1 VKWQFIRDIIHVD
14 DVYKLNYP
22 RAMKA
27 QLEEP
32 ADAARKAEVLREAL
46 VAEDALRQREDYLR
60 LTIDTI
66 PVLAWCTRP
75 DGWNEFLNQRWLD
88 YTGLTIEEARG
99 WGWKVA
105 IHPDDLPRV
114 LDVWQGLLVSGKS
127 GELEARLRRADG
139 VYRWFLFR
147 VEPLRD
153 PQGTIVKWYGINTDI
168 DDRKRA
174 EALLAAENKILEM
187 VATGR
192 PLVVILDGLCR
203 LVDTLC
209 DKSLASILLI
219 DPNGRC
225 LRRGAGPSF
234 LEAFMAAM
242 DGVEIGPCVGSCGTA
257 AYRKEQVI
265 VSDIVTDPLWANY
278 RELALANGLRS
289 GWSTPILSSDGSVL
303 GVFGIYGREP
313 RSPTPQ
319 HLHTIKQITHLASVA
334 IERKQAAESLR
345 ASELLA
351 RGQLDALTHT
361 LDALAQ
367 ESDSA
372 RLLEHVLRTIIEQS
386 DAHSVSVW
394 DRAPDG
400 DWLELFALIEDGR
413 FQTRG
418 GAMHPAARLITLGQD
433 HPVWKEILHTGLH
446 AVLEDI
452 DQPVVL
458 MRVGLGPDATWHDVL
473 DDADLAPALLR
484 FKSHLREMGVHTILF
499 VPMLIAG
506 RVSGFIGIRFSLRR
520 GFRQEEIELTRAL
533 AHQATLAIQ
542 LTRLSAQSRQSAVMA
557 ERNRM
562 ARDIHDTLAQG
573 FTGVIVQLEAAE
585 EAMSQS
591 RTARVSDHLNQA
603 GELARESLR
612 EARRSVQA
620 LRPQALEGKQV
631 SEALKDLIEKMTR
644 GTTVHAEFTLQGN
657 QQKLPPEWEANLLRI
672 GQEVLTNVLRHARAS
687 TFNVLLVFDSR
698 EIRLNLR
705 DDGCGFDP
713 KRRHEGFGLQG
724 MRERAEGMGGHL
736 SIESANGKGTM
747 ISIVLPLASVSEG
760 EKI

>member
-1 VKWQFIRDIIHVD
+1 
-14 DVYKLNYP
+14 
-22 RAMKA
+22 MKA
-27 QLEEP
+27 QLEKTSN
-32 ADAARKAEVLREAL
+32 AARKVEVLREAL

-127 GELEARLRRADG
+127 GELETRLRRADG

-225 LRRGAGPSF
+225 LRRGAGPS
-234 LEAFMAAM
+234 LPEAFMAAM
-242 DGVEIGPCVGSCGTA
+242 DGGEIGPCVGSCGTA

-367 ESDSA
+367 ESDTD

-386 DAHSVSVW
+386 DALSVSVW
-394 DRAPDG
+394 DREPDG
-400 DWLELFALIEDGR
+400 DSLEVFALIEDGC
-413 FQTRG
+413 FQTRRG
-418 GAMHPAARLITLGQD
+418 GTLHPASRLITLGQD

-452 DQPVVL
+452 DQPVVR
-458 MRVGLGPDATWHDVL
+458 MRVGMGPDATWHDVL
-473 DDADLAPALLR
+473 DDADLSPALLR

-533 AHQATLAIQ
+533 AHQATLAMQ

-573 FTGVIVQLEAAE
+573 FTGVIVQLEAAG

-687 TFNVLLVFDSR
+687 TFNVLLVFDSG

-724 MRERAEGMGGHL
+724 MRERAEGMGGQL

-747 ISIVLPLASVSEG
+747 ISIVLPLASASEA
-760 EKI
+760 EKL

>member
-1 VKWQFIRDIIHVD
+1 
-14 DVYKLNYP
+14 
-22 RAMKA
+22 M
-27 QLEEP
+27 
-32 ADAARKAEVLREAL
+32 AEN
-46 VAEDALRQREDYLR
+46 ALRRREDYLR

-75 DGWNEFLNQRWLD
+75 DGSNEFLNQRWLD

-105 IHPDDLPRV
+105 IHPDDLPQL
-114 LDVWQGLLVSGKS
+114 LDVWQGFLISGKS

-153 PQGTIVKWYGINTDI
+153 PQGTIVKWYGTNTDI

-174 EALLAAENKILEM
+174 EALLAAENQILEM

-192 PLVVILDGLCR
+192 PLAVILDGLCR

-234 LEAFMAAM
+234 PEAFLAAV

-265 VSDIVTDPLWANY
+265 VSDIATDPLWANY

-319 HLHTIKQITHLASVA
+319 HHHTIKQITHLASVA
-334 IERKQAAESLR
+334 IERKQAAESLH
-345 ASELLA
+345 ASDLLA
-351 RGQLDALTHT
+351 RGQLEALTHT

-367 ESDSA
+367 ESDPD
-372 RLLEHVLRTIIEQS
+372 RLLEHVLRTIIEKS
-386 DAHSVSVW
+386 DAHSASVW
-394 DRAPDG
+394 DREPDG

-413 FQTRG
+413 FQTRS
-418 GAMHPAARLITLGQD
+418 GAIHPAARLAMLAQD
-433 HPVWKEILHTGLH
+433 HPVWREILHTGLH
-446 AVLEDI
+446 AVIEDI
-452 DQPVVL
+452 DQPIVR
-458 MRVGLGPDATWHDVL
+458 MCVGFGPNAIWHDIL
-473 DDADLAPALLR
+473 DEADLAPAMMR

-499 VPMLIAG
+499 VPMLVAG
-506 RVSGFIGIRFSLRR
+506 RVSGFIGIRFTLKR

-573 FTGVIVQLEAAE
+573 FTGVIVQLEAVE
-585 EAMSQS
+585 EAMSKDQAVKAS
-591 RTARVSDHLNQA
+591 GHLDRA

-620 LRPQALEGKQV
+620 LRPQALEEKQL

-644 GTTVHAEFTLQGN
+644 GTTVHAKFTLQGKRR
-657 QQKLPPEWEANLLRI
+657 KLPPEWETNLLRI

-687 TFNVLLVFDSR
+687 EFKVLLVFDSS
-698 EIRLNLR
+698 EIRLELR
-705 DDGCGFDP
+705 DNGCGFDP
-713 KRRHEGFGLQG
+713 QRKHEGFGLQG
-724 MRERAEGMGGHL
+724 MRERAEGMGGRL
-736 SIESANGKGTM
+736 TIQSAAGKGTA
-747 ISIVLPLASVSEG
+747 ISIVLPVANAAELE
-760 EKI
+760 EL

>member
-1 VKWQFIRDIIHVD
+1 
-14 DVYKLNYP
+14 
-22 RAMKA
+22 MKA
-27 QLEEP
+27 RLEETVDS
-32 ADAARKAEVLREAL
+32 AVKVELLRDKL
-46 VAEDALRQREDYLR
+46 TAEDALRRGEDYLR
-60 LTIDTI
+60 LTINTI

-75 DGWNEFLNQRWLD
+75 DGSTEFLNQRWLD

-105 IHPDDLPRV
+105 IHPDDLPQL
-114 LDVWQGLLVSGKS
+114 LDVWHGLLASGKP

-139 VYRWFLFR
+139 AYRWFLFR

-153 PQGTIVKWYGINTDI
+153 PQGMIVKWYGTNTDI

-174 EALLAAENKILEM
+174 EALLAAENQILEM

-192 PLVVILDGLCR
+192 PLAIILDGLCR
-203 LVDTLC
+203 LVDKLC
-209 DKSLASILLI
+209 DKSLASILLM

-225 LRRGAGPSF
+225 LRRDAGPSF
-234 LEAFMAAM
+234 PEAFMAAV

-265 VSDIVTDPLWANY
+265 VSDIATDPLWANY

-289 GWSTPILSSDGSVL
+289 GWSTPILSSDGSLL
-303 GVFGIYGREP
+303 GIFGIYGREP
-313 RSPTPQ
+313 RTPTPQ
-319 HLHTIKQITHLASVA
+319 HQHTIKQMTHLASVA

-367 ESDSA
+367 ESDPD

-394 DRAPDG
+394 DRQPDG

-413 FQTRG
+413 FQSRSG
-418 GAMHPAARLITLGQD
+418 SMHPAARLAMLAQD
-433 HPVWKEILHTGLH
+433 HPVWREILHTGLH
-446 AVLEDI
+446 AVIEDI
-452 DQPVVL
+452 DQPMVR
-458 MRVGLGPDATWHDVL
+458 MGVGVGPNATWHDIL
-473 DDADLAPALLR
+473 NDADLAPAMMR
-484 FKSHLREMGVHTILF
+484 FKSHLCEMGVHTILF
-499 VPMLIAG
+499 VPMLVAG
-506 RVSGFIGIRFSLRR
+506 RVTGFIGIRFTLRR

-573 FTGVIVQLEAAE
+573 FTGVIVQLEAAG

-620 LRPQALEGKQV
+620 LRPQALEGKQL
-631 SEALKDLIEKMTR
+631 SEALKDLAKKMTA
-644 GTTVHAEFTLQGN
+644 GTTVKAEFTLQGKRR
-657 QQKLPPEWEANLLRI
+657 KLPPEWETNLLRI
-672 GQEVLTNVLRHARAS
+672 GQEVLTNVLRHARANE
-687 TFNVLLVFDSR
+687 FKVLLVFDSS
-698 EIRLNLR
+698 EIRLELR
-705 DDGCGFDP
+705 DNGCGFDP
-713 KRRHEGFGLQG
+713 QRKHEGFGLQG
-724 MRERAEGMGGHL
+724 MRERAEGMGGRL
-736 SIESANGKGTM
+736 TIQSAPVQGTA
-747 ISIVLPLASVSEG
+747 ISIVLPVANAAELKEL
-760 EKI
+760 

>member
-1 VKWQFIRDIIHVD
+1 MTYVVSQSNMDGAGNDLSAETRTD
-14 DVYKLNYP
+14 
-22 RAMKA
+22 A
-27 QLEEP
+27 QL
-32 ADAARKAEVLREAL
+32 RR
-46 VAEDALRQREDYLR
+46 
-60 LTIDTI
+60 TIDTI
-66 PVLAWCTRP
+66 PVLAWCNRP
-75 DGWNEFLNQRWLD
+75 DGSNEFLNRRWLD
-88 YTGLTIEEARG
+88 YTGLSIEEAQG

-105 IHPDDLPRV
+105 IHPDDLPQL
-114 LDVWQGLLVSGKS
+114 LDVWQRLLVSGKS

-147 VEPLRD
+147 LEPLRD
-153 PQGTIVKWYGINTDI
+153 TQGTIVKWYGTNTDI

-174 EALLAAENKILEM
+174 EALLAAENQILEM

-192 PLVVILDGLCR
+192 PLAVILDALCR

-234 LEAFMAAM
+234 PEAFMAAV

-265 VSDIVTDPLWANY
+265 VSDIATDPLWANY

-313 RSPTPQ
+313 RSPPPQ
-319 HLHTIKQITHLASVA
+319 HQHTIKQITHLASVA
-334 IERKQAAESLR
+334 IERKQAAESLH
-345 ASELLA
+345 ASNLLA
-351 RGQLDALTHT
+351 RGQREALTHT

-367 ESDSA
+367 ESDPD
-372 RLLEHVLRTIIEQS
+372 RLLEHVLRTIIEKS

-394 DRAPDG
+394 DREPDG
-400 DWLELFALIEDGR
+400 DWLELFAMIEDGR
-413 FQTRG
+413 FQTRS
-418 GAMHPAARLITLGQD
+418 GAIHPAARLAMLAQD
-433 HPVWKEILHTGLH
+433 HPVWREILPTGLH
-446 AVLEDI
+446 AVIEDI
-452 DQPVVL
+452 DQPIVR
-458 MRVGLGPDATWHDVL
+458 MCVGVGPNATWHDIL
-473 DDADLAPALLR
+473 DEANLAPAMMH

-499 VPMLIAG
+499 VPMLVAG
-506 RVSGFIGIRFSLRR
+506 RVSGFIGIRFTLKR

-573 FTGVIVQLEAAE
+573 FTGVIVQLEAVE
-585 EAMSQS
+585 EAISKDQAVKAS
-591 RTARVSDHLNQA
+591 GHLNRA
-603 GELARESLR
+603 GDLARESLR

-620 LRPQALEGKQV
+620 LRPQALEEKPLG
-631 SEALKDLIEKMTR
+631 EALKDLIDKMTG
-644 GTTVHAEFTLQGN
+644 GTTVRAEFTLRGHPRE
-657 QQKLPPEWEANLLRI
+657 LSAEWEANILRI

-687 TFNVLLVFDSR
+687 EFKVLLAFDSR
-698 EIRLNLR
+698 EIRVDLR
-705 DDGCGFDP
+705 DNGCGFDP
-713 KRRHEGFGLQG
+713 GRRHEGFGLQG
-724 MRERAEGMGGHL
+724 MRERAEGMGGQL
-736 SIESANGKGTM
+736 SIQSAEGKGTA
-747 ISIVLPLASVSEG
+747 ISIVIPLANASEL
-760 EKI
+760 EEL

>member
-1 VKWQFIRDIIHVD
+1 
-14 DVYKLNYP
+14 
-22 RAMKA
+22 MKA
-27 QLEEP
+27 KLEQP
-32 ADAARKAEVLREAL
+32 ADPPRKAEVLREAL

-105 IHPDDLPRV
+105 IYPDDLPRV

-168 DDRKRA
+168 DDRKRG

-192 PLVVILDGLCR
+192 PLTVILDGLCR

-234 LEAFMAAM
+234 PEAFMAAVE
-242 DGVEIGPCVGSCGTA
+242 GVGIGPCVGSCGTA

-278 RELALANGLRS
+278 RELALAYGLRS

-319 HLHTIKQITHLASVA
+319 HLQTIKQITHLASVA
-334 IERKQAAESLR
+334 IERKRAAESLR

-367 ESDSA
+367 ESDTD

-386 DAHSVSVW
+386 GAHSVSVW
-394 DRAPDG
+394 DREPNGDG
-400 DWLELFALIEDGR
+400 LELFAMIEDGR
-413 FQTRG
+413 FQTRS
-418 GAMHPAARLITLGQD
+418 GAMHPAARLTTLVQD
-433 HPVWKEILHTGLH
+433 HPVWREMLHTGLH
-446 AVLEDI
+446 AVCDVSDLPI
-452 DQPVVL
+452 V
-458 MRVGLGPDATWHDVL
+458 RVCVGSGPNAIWREVL
-473 DDADLAPALLR
+473 DDGDWAPALMR
-484 FKSHLREMGVHTILF
+484 FKAHLRELGVHTILF
-499 VPMLIAG
+499 VPMLVAG
-506 RVSGFIGIRFSLRR
+506 RVAGFIGIRFTLKRD
-520 GFRQEEIELTRAL
+520 FRQEEIELTRAL

-542 LTRLSAQSRQSAVMA
+542 LTRLSVQSRQSAVTA

-573 FTGVIVQLEAAE
+573 FTGVIVQLEAVE
-585 EAMSQS
+585 EAMSRNQTVKAS
-591 RTARVSDHLNQA
+591 GHLDAA

-620 LRPQALEGKQV
+620 LRPQALEEKQW
-631 SEALKDLIEKMTR
+631 SEALKDLIERMTG
-644 GTTVHAEFTLQGN
+644 GTTVHAEFTLQGE
-657 QQKLPPEWEANLLRI
+657 QPKLPPEWESNLLRI

-687 TFNVLLVFDSR
+687 EVNVLLVFDGR
-698 EIRLNLR
+698 EIRLDLR
-705 DDGCGFDP
+705 DNGCGIDP
-713 KRRHEGFGLQG
+713 QRRHEGFGLQG
-724 MRERAEGMGGHL
+724 MRERAEGMGGQL
-736 SIESANGKGTM
+736 TIQSAAGKGTA
-747 ISIVLPLASVSEG
+747 ISIVLPVANAAELEAL
-760 EKI
+760 

>member
-1 VKWQFIRDIIHVD
+1 MRDVIPVD
-14 DVYKLNYP
+14 DVNKPNER

-46 VAEDALRQREDYLR
+46 VAEDALRRREDYLR

-105 IHPDDLPRV
+105 IHPDDLPQ
-114 LDVWQGLLVSGKS
+114 LLEVWQGLLASGKS

-153 PQGTIVKWYGINTDI
+153 AQGTIVKWYGSNTDI

-174 EALLAAENKILEM
+174 EALLAGENQILEM

-203 LVDTLC
+203 IVDKLR
-209 DKSLASILLI
+209 DNSLASILLI
-219 DPNGRC
+219 DPNGSC

-234 LEAFMAAM
+234 PEAFMAAV
-242 DGVEIGPCVGSCGTA
+242 DGIEIGPCVGSCGTA
-257 AYRKEQVI
+257 AFRKEQVI
-265 VSDIVTDPLWANY
+265 VSDIATDPLWANY
-278 RELALANGLRS
+278 RELALAYGLRA

-319 HLHTIKQITHLASVA
+319 HQQIIKQITHLASVA
-334 IERKQAAESLR
+334 IERKRAAESLG

-361 LDALAQ
+361 LDALAR
-367 ESDSA
+367 ESDPD
-372 RLLEHVLRTIIEQS
+372 RLLEHVLRTIVEQS

-394 DRAPDG
+394 DREPDG
-400 DWLELFALIEDGR
+400 DWLELFAMIEDSR
-413 FQTRG
+413 FQTRS
-418 GAMHPAARLITLGQD
+418 GAFHPAARLAMLAQD
-433 HPVWKEILHTGLH
+433 HPVWREILHTGLH
-446 AVLEDI
+446 AVIEDI
-452 DQPVVL
+452 DEPVVR
-458 MRVGLGPDATWHDVL
+458 MCVGFGPNATWHDIL
-473 DDADLAPALLR
+473 DDADLAPAVMR

-499 VPMLIAG
+499 VPMLVAG
-506 RVSGFIGIRFSLRR
+506 RVTGFIGIRFTLKR

-573 FTGVIVQLEAAE
+573 FTGVIVQLEAAG

-591 RTARVSDHLNQA
+591 RTAKVSDHLNQA

-620 LRPQALEGKQV
+620 LRPQALEGKQL
-631 SEALKDLIEKMTR
+631 SEALKDLVKKMTA
-644 GTTVHAEFTLQGN
+644 GTTVKAEFTSQGE
-657 QQKLPPEWEANLLRI
+657 QQKLPPEWETNLLRI

-687 TFNVLLVFDSR
+687 EFNVLLVFDSR

-724 MRERAEGMGGHL
+724 MRERAEGMGGQL

-747 ISIVLPLASVSEG
+747 ISIVLPLASASEA
-760 EKI
+760 ENL

>member
-1 VKWQFIRDIIHVD
+1 LK
-14 DVYKLNYP
+14 
-22 RAMKA
+22 
-27 QLEEP
+27 EP
-32 ADAARKAEVLREAL
+32 ANAARKVELLRDKLTAQ
-46 VAEDALRQREDYLR
+46 DALQRGEDYLR

-66 PVLAWCTRP
+66 PVLAWCSRP
-75 DGWNEFLNQRWLD
+75 DGSNEFLNQRWLD
-88 YTGLTIEEARG
+88 YTGLTIEEAQG

-105 IHPDDLPRV
+105 IHSNDLPQL
-114 LDVWQGLLVSGKS
+114 LDVWQGLLVSGKP

-153 PQGTIVKWYGINTDI
+153 PQGTIVKWYGTNTDI

-174 EALLAAENKILEM
+174 EALLAAENQILEM

-192 PLVVILDGLCR
+192 PLAVILDGLCR

-234 LEAFMAAM
+234 PEAFMAAV
-242 DGVEIGPCVGSCGTA
+242 DGIEIGPCVGSCGTA

-265 VSDIVTDPLWANY
+265 VSDIATDPLWANY
-278 RELALANGLRS
+278 RELALAYGLRS

-319 HLHTIKQITHLASVA
+319 HLHTIKQITHMASVA
-334 IERKQAAESLR
+334 IERKRAAESLH

-361 LDALAQ
+361 LDALAR
-367 ESDSA
+367 ESDPD

-394 DRAPDG
+394 DREPDG
-400 DWLELFALIEDGR
+400 DWLELFAMIEDGR
-413 FQTRG
+413 FQTRS
-418 GAMHPAARLITLGQD
+418 GAFHPAARLAMLAQD
-433 HPVWKEILHTGLH
+433 HPVWREILHTGLH
-446 AVLEDI
+446 AVIEDI
-452 DQPVVL
+452 DQPIVR
-458 MRVGLGPDATWHDVL
+458 MCVGMDPSATWHDIL
-473 DDADLAPALLR
+473 KDGELAPSFMR

-506 RVSGFIGIRFSLRR
+506 RVTGFIGIRFTVKR

-533 AHQATLAIQ
+533 AHQATLAMQ

-573 FTGVIVQLEAAE
+573 FTGVIVQLEAAG

-620 LRPQALEGKQV
+620 LRPQALEGKQL
-631 SEALKDLIEKMTR
+631 SEALRDLIEKMTS
-644 GTTVHAEFTLQGN
+644 GTTVKAEFTLQGE
-657 QQKLPPEWEANLLRI
+657 QQKLPPELEANLLRI
-672 GQEVLTNVLRHARAS
+672 GQEVLTNVLRHAQAGE
-687 TFNVLLVFDSR
+687 FKVLLVFDSR
-698 EIRLNLR
+698 EIRLDLR
-705 DDGCGFDP
+705 DNGCGFDP

-724 MRERAEGMGGHL
+724 MRERAEGMGGQL
-736 SIESANGKGTM
+736 SIQSAEGKGTA
-747 ISIVLPLASVSEG
+747 ISIVLPLANASEP
-760 EKI
+760 EKL

>member
-1 VKWQFIRDIIHVD
+1 
-14 DVYKLNYP
+14 
-22 RAMKA
+22 MKA

-452 DQPVVL
+452 DQPVVR

-573 FTGVIVQLEAAE
+573 FTGVIVQLEAAG

-724 MRERAEGMGGHL
+724 MSERAEGMGGHL

>member
-1 VKWQFIRDIIHVD
+1 
-14 DVYKLNYP
+14 
-22 RAMKA
+22 MKA
-27 QLEEP
+27 QLEETVGV
-32 ADAARKAEVLREAL
+32 AMKVGLRRDESM
-46 VAEDALRQREDYLR
+46 AEDALRRGEDYLR

-75 DGWNEFLNQRWLD
+75 DGSNEFLNQRWLD

-105 IHPDDLPRV
+105 IHPDDLPQ
-114 LDVWQGLLVSGKS
+114 LLEVWQGLLASGKS
-127 GELEARLRRADG
+127 GELEARVRRADG

-153 PQGTIVKWYGINTDI
+153 AQGTIVKWYGTNTDI

-174 EALLAAENKILEM
+174 ETFLAGENQILEM
-187 VATGR
+187 VATGK
-192 PLVVILDGLCR
+192 PLAMILDGICR
-203 LVDTLC
+203 LVDKLSS
-209 DKSLASILLI
+209 DSLHSILLF
-219 DPNGRC
+219 DPNDNC
-225 LRRGAGPSF
+225 LRVGSAPRFPQGF
-234 LEAFMAAM
+234 IAAL
-242 DGVEIGPCVGSCGTA
+242 DGVKIGPNVGSCGTA

-265 VSDIVTDPLWANY
+265 VSDIATDPLWANY
-278 RELALANGLRS
+278 RELALAYGLRS

-303 GVFGIYGREP
+303 GVFVIYWREA
-313 RSPTPQ
+313 RSQTPQ
-319 HLHTIKQITHLASVA
+319 HHDTIKQITHLASVA

-367 ESDSA
+367 ESDPD

-394 DRAPDG
+394 DREPDG

-413 FQTRG
+413 FQTRS
-418 GAMHPAARLITLGQD
+418 GAIHQAARLAMLAQD
-433 HPVWKEILHTGLH
+433 HPVWREILPTGLH
-446 AVLEDI
+446 AVIEDI
-452 DQPVVL
+452 DQPVVR
-458 MRVGLGPDATWHDVL
+458 MCVGMGPSATWHDIL
-473 DDADLAPALLR
+473 KDGELAPSFMR

-506 RVSGFIGIRFSLRR
+506 RVTGFIGIRFTVNR

-542 LTRLSAQSRQSAVMA
+542 LTRLSAQSRQSAVIA

-573 FTGVIVQLEAAE
+573 FTGVIVQLEAAG

-591 RTARVSDHLNQA
+591 RTAIVSGHLNRA
-603 GELARESLR
+603 GDLARESLR

-620 LRPQALEGKQV
+620 LRPQALEEKPLR
-631 SEALKDLIEKMTR
+631 EALKDLIERMTS
-644 GTTVHAEFTLQGN
+644 GTTVQAKFTLEGEPRE
-657 QQKLPPEWEANLLRI
+657 LSAEWEANILRI
-672 GQEVLTNVLRHARAS
+672 GQEVLTNVLRHAQAS
-687 TFNVLLVFDSR
+687 EFKVLLAFDSR
-698 EIRLNLR
+698 EIRLEMCDN
-705 DDGCGFDP
+705 GCGFDP
-713 KRRHEGFGLQG
+713 GRRHEGFGLRG
-724 MRERAEGMGGHL
+724 MRERAEGMGGRL
-736 SIESANGKGTM
+736 TIQSAAGKATA
-747 ISIVLPLASVSEG
+747 ISIVLPVANAAEL
-760 EKI
+760 EKP

>member
-1 VKWQFIRDIIHVD
+1 
-14 DVYKLNYP
+14 
-22 RAMKA
+22 MKA

-147 VEPLRD
+147 VEPSRD
-153 PQGTIVKWYGINTDI
+153 PQGTLVKWYGINTDI

-278 RELALANGLRS
+278 RELAFANGLRS

-319 HLHTIKQITHLASVA
+319 HQQIIQQITHLASVA
-334 IERKQAAESLR
+334 MERKRAAESLH

-367 ESDSA
+367 ESDPD
-372 RLLEHVLRTIIEQS
+372 RLLEHVLRTIIEQWG
-386 DAHSVSVW
+386 AHSVSVW
-394 DRAPDG
+394 DREPNGDG
-400 DWLELFALIEDGR
+400 LELFAMIEDGR
-413 FQTRG
+413 FQTRSD
-418 GAMHPAARLITLGQD
+418 AMHPAARRTTLVRD
-433 HPVWKEILHTGLH
+433 HPVWRELLHTGLH
-446 AVLEDI
+446 AVCDVSDLPIVRVCVGSGPNAIWRE
-452 DQPVVL
+452 VV
-458 MRVGLGPDATWHDVL
+458 
-473 DDADLAPALLR
+473 DDGDWAPALMR
-484 FKSHLREMGVHTILF
+484 FKAHLRELGVHTILF
-499 VPMLIAG
+499 VPMLVAG
-506 RVSGFIGIRFSLRR
+506 RVAGFIGIRFTLKRD
-520 GFRQEEIELTRAL
+520 FRQEEIELTRAL

-542 LTRLSAQSRQSAVMA
+542 LTRLSVQSRQSAVTA

-573 FTGVIVQLEAAE
+573 FTGVIVQLEAVK
-585 EAMSQS
+585 EAMSRNQAVKAS
-591 RTARVSDHLNQA
+591 GHLDQA
-603 GELARESLR
+603 GELARESLH

-620 LRPQALEGKQV
+620 LRPQALEEKQL
-631 SEALKDLIEKMTR
+631 SEALKDLIERMTS
-644 GTTVHAEFTLQGN
+644 GTTVRAELTLQGE
-657 QQKLPPEWEANLLRI
+657 QQKLPPEWETNLLRI

-687 TFNVLLVFDSR
+687 EFNVLLVIDSR
-698 EIRLNLR
+698 EIRLILR

-713 KRRHEGFGLQG
+713 QRRHEGFGLQG
-724 MRERAEGMGGHL
+724 MRERAEGMGGQL

-747 ISIVLPLASVSEG
+747 ISIVLPLASASEA
-760 EKI
+760 EKL